1 MVTIL
6 STGDKIQVGD
16 SVTLT
21 FLAIEGNLIHFGVE
35 SSEPGC
41 HGLSVLNEGSA
52 ESDLNWWE
60 LN

>member
-6 STGDKIQVGD
+6 STGDKIQVGN

-35 SSEPGC
+35 SSELGC
-41 HGLSVLNEGSA
+41 HGLRVLIEGSA